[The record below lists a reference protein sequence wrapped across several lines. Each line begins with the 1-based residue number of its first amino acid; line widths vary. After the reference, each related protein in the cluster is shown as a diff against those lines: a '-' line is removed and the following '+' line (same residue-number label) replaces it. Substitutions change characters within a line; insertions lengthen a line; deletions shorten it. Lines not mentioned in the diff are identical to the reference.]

1 MRATDRAYA
10 LGYFAV
16 GILWVIV
23 VIVNWGW

>member
-16 GILWVIV
+16 GILWVFV
-23 VIVNWGW
+23 FIVNWGW